1 MRGWGLEAAASVA
14 MVTWAAYP
22 NSSLHHMHMY
32 INEVPKMHFLA
43 EDIKYLSLSLS
54 LSVSHPP
61 SLFFSHFL
69 SFSRPRSSGTAMK
82 LGSKGKKNVDSFVDQ
97 LVAEGESKFLFIS
110 CLRHCGIDDLYR
122 NILNA
127 EVTSASA
134 ARQSAAVATKTPAQV
149 NVERSVQ

>member
-1 MRGWGLEAAASVA
+1 
-14 MVTWAAYP
+14 
-22 NSSLHHMHMY
+22 
-32 INEVPKMHFLA
+32 
-43 EDIKYLSLSLS
+43 
-54 LSVSHPP
+54 
-61 SLFFSHFL
+61 
-69 SFSRPRSSGTAMK
+69 MK

-134 ARQSAAVATKTPAQV
+134 ARQPAAVATKTPAQV